1 MPRSRVTDRLFTVS
15 HPILA
20 VSPEQV
26 AAYRGFSPLER
37 VDPRMAAQ
45 LLVLNKDSD
54 TMSVIDAD
62 TGETDTVV
70 ETDFNPHEITVT
82 PDGGKAYVTCS
93 LGNSLLV
100 FDTDSWELVERIE
113 HEDFDFPHG
122 LAIREDAGELWLA
135 STYSSRVYVI
145 DIATDEILEHFPTHQ
160 DKSHM
165 VAITPDEER
174 AFVANIG
181 SESVTA
187 IDCDERRIVGDPLV
201 GEEPEGI
208 AIHPEAGVLVAN
220 QDDNL
225 LSVLDPETLEQTGRA
240 LLGENPI
247 RVVSSPDGRH
257 VLVPN
262 REGND
267 VSLIDT
273 QHVRDGEQRAW
284 EIARIPVGIWP
295 GGTVFDDH
303 GDRAFVANNKTNDV
317 SVIDCA
323 TWSELERYDTELH
336 PDGIAYLAR

>member
-1 MPRSRVTDRLFTVS
+1 
-15 HPILA
+15 
-20 VSPEQV
+20 
-26 AAYRGFSPLER
+26 
-37 VDPRMAAQ
+37 MADQ

-54 TMSVIDAD
+54 TMSVLDAD
-62 TGETDTVV
+62 TGETETVV

-82 PDGGKAYVTCS
+82 PDGEKTYVTCS
-93 LGNSLLV
+93 LGGSLLV
-100 FDTDSWELVERIE
+100 FDTDSWELFERIE
-113 HEDFDFPHG
+113 HEEFDFPHG
-122 LAIREDAGELWLA
+122 LAIREEAGELWLA

-145 DIATDEILEHFPTHQ
+145 DVETDEILEHFPTHQ

-181 SESVTA
+181 SENVTA
-187 IDCDERRIVGDPLV
+187 IDCETRRILGDPMV

-208 AIHPEAGVLVAN
+208 EVHPEAGLLVAN
-220 QDDNL
+220 QEDGL
-225 LSVLDPETLEQTGRA
+225 LSVLDPDSLETTGRA

-273 QHVRDGEQRAW
+273 QHVRDGERRPW

-295 GGTVFDDH
+295 GGTVFAPD
-303 GDRAFVANNKTNDV
+303 GERAFVANNKTNDV
-317 SVIDCA
+317 SVIDCES
-323 TWSELERYDTELH
+323 WSEVERYDTEVH
-336 PDGIAYLAR
+336 PDGIAYLNR